1 MSYYTMY
8 CQMFGKEFMFEKSME
23 GCAKEVFF
31 LKGSCYNGR
40 EVCLGGTYERT
51 RMLFGNGSRF

>member
-1 MSYYTMY
+1 MSYYTMV
-8 CQMFGKEFMFEKSME
+8 CQMFGKEFIFEKSME
-23 GCAKEVFF
+23 VCAKEVFF

-51 RMLFGNGSRF
+51 